1 MVKLN
6 RKITLT
12 KEKNKRIRLKLTKKK
27 QYIINSKET
36 GTGCEASPIE
46 ECDFSIS
53 IAKINLLLRGRT
65 SPTFPFLPSK

>member
-1 MVKLN
+1 M
-6 RKITLT
+6 
-12 KEKNKRIRLKLTKKK
+12 RLKLTKKK

-53 IAKINLLLRGRT
+53 IAEINLLLRGRKL
-65 SPTFPFLPSK
+65 TFF